1 MISGKVTVGGPV
13 GLHARPAADLVR
25 AAEKFRCKVRL
36 AKDGV
41 WVNGKSILAIL
52 SLAAEMGS
60 EVTLEVDGPDEARAF
75 EVLKHKL
82 EHHEP
87 QS

>member
-1 MISGKVTVGGPV
+1 M

>member
-1 MISGKVTVGGPV
+1 M

-60 EVTLEVDGPDEARAF
+60 EVTLEVDGPDEAQAF
-75 EVLKHKL
+75 EVIKHKL

-87 QS
+87 QG

>member
-1 MISGKVTVGGPV
+1 MLRGKVKVGGPV
-13 GLHARPAADLVR
+13 GLHARPAAELVR

-36 AKDGV
+36 AKDGI

-60 EVTLEVDGPDEARAF
+60 EVILEVDGPDEAQAF
-75 EVLKHKL
+75 EILRNKL
-82 EHHEP
+82 EHHES
-87 QS
+87 QG

>member
-1 MISGKVTVGGPV
+1 M

-25 AAEKFRCKVRL
+25 AAERFRCKVRL

-60 EVTLEVDGPDEARAF
+60 EVTLEVDGPDEVQAF

-87 QS
+87 QG